1 MSWARLDDRA
11 NEHRK
16 QLLAGPEACWMWSC
30 GLMYANRQDA
40 RDGFIP
46 EPMLAMLYP
55 FTKPKKLAAKL
66 VEVGLWEVVPGGYK
80 VHNYEKWNE
89 TADERDVRLDIAAR
103 RRAVRNDP
111 ELYRKLKARDGLQCR
126 YCGCAVDF
134 AARRGP
140 KSGTYDHVVP
150 VVQGG
155 GDGFGNLVVS
165 CQACNLKKGGRTP
178 EQAGMVLRPV
188 PGSVP
193 RSNPSTEPNIPGVEW
208 SGEGSSSG
216 SPEGEAG
223 EDRETTCPPGLVE
236 TLTGLGVVTELA
248 KAYGVP
254 DSAVLAALAEF
265 VSYWVLGAG
274 AGKRRAHWPAKAR
287 ERVREKHREGKLAG
301 MAVETVDR
309 AANAAKVEAEFQA
322 LRAREKRERGLD
334 ASRPVEAD
342 QNAVAAVLAQAR
354 AQSVRGGGQA

>member
-66 VEVGLWEVVPGGYK
+66 VEVGLWEVVPGGYLI
-80 VHNYEKWNE
+80 HGYHDWNPTREQVEAERAKGRERAAASYQKRKPKPADSSPEESGRSSPEDE
-89 TADERDVRLDIAAR
+89 TKKR
-103 RRAVRNDP
+103 
-111 ELYRKLKARDGLQCR
+111 
-126 YCGCAVDF
+126 
-134 AARRGP
+134 
-140 KSGTYDHVVP
+140 
-150 VVQGG
+150 
-155 GDGFGNLVVS
+155 VS
-165 CQACNLKKGGRTP
+165 
-178 EQAGMVLRPV
+178 
-188 PGSVP
+188 S
-193 RSNPSTEPNIPGVEW
+193 GVEW

-236 TLTGLGVVTELA
+236 TLTGLGVVAELA

-254 DSAVLAALAEF
+254 GSAVLAALGEF
-265 VSYWVLGAG
+265 GSYWTLGAG
-274 AGKRRAHWPAKAR
+274 SGKRRRNWPARAR